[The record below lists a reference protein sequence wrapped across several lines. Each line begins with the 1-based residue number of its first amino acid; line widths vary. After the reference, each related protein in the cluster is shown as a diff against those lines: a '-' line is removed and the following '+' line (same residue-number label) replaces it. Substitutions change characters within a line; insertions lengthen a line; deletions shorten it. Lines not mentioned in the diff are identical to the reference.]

1 MKFTRER
8 TESIIAAAT
17 VAISIA
23 LATLGL
29 WVFHSPADLRHSV
42 AKVILSDMITL
53 GFIRLLVAAAALY
66 GLASIAVLVTRG
78 NWIRSISA
86 TGIDIDV
93 SKGSEQIIEAL
104 KNDVREAR
112 AERDKARQLLW
123 RDLSG

>member
-23 LATLGL
+23 LAALGL

-53 GFIRLLVAAAALY
+53 GFFRLLVAAAALY

-93 SKGSEQIIEAL
+93 SKGSEQIIETL